1 MPYYG
6 HVREPTKEELK
17 LFCINSGFVNTK
29 LYGKN
34 FMGIERLVR
43 FFNKIFLSKKL
54 SRSVSNILL
63 KPLELFPGLCT
74 DLHIVCKKK

>member
-1 MPYYG
+1 
-6 HVREPTKEELK
+6 
-17 LFCINSGFVNTK
+17 
-29 LYGKN
+29 
-34 FMGIERLVR
+34 MGIERLVR